1 MYNNMCPCGQVV
13 RRLICNQKIPSSNLG
28 GGFLALAQLAER
40 WTVIVFCGY
49 PQVAGSI
56 PASEIFLLC
65 KRIIH

>member
-1 MYNNMCPCGQVV
+1 MCPCGPVV

-28 GGFLALAQLAER
+28 KGFFLALAQLAER

-56 PASEIFLLC
+56 PASEIFYYVEA
-65 KRIIH
+65 